1 LHLKFGYFDFYA
13 ILDMG
18 MVIKLNKGQSMDTA
32 QISKIDIVGIEEI
45 NFNCAF
51 CGTDS
56 FPKYKVKVNEES
68 ENEHQV
74 CLPCH
79 NQIAKRV
86 SSFNKK
92 RRRNY

>member
-1 LHLKFGYFDFYA
+1 
-13 ILDMG
+13 
-18 MVIKLNKGQSMDTA
+18 MDTA

-56 FPKYKVKVNEES
+56 SLKYKIHINEES
-68 ENEHQV
+68 ENEHPV

-79 NQIAKRV
+79 NQIAKRL